1 MEHFEKLKSLRE
13 LMEQQQLDACIIPIT
28 DPHIGEYVPD
38 HWKCIE
44 WLTGF
49 SGSAG
54 TVVVTSSFAGLWT
67 DSRYFIRRAFT
78 GN

>member
-1 MEHFEKLKSLRE
+1 MEYPEKLRLLHNSMKE
-13 LMEQQQLDACIIPIT
+13 HQLDAYIIPMT

-54 TVVVTSSFAGLWT
+54 TVVVSTGFAGLWT
-67 DSRYFIRRAFT
+67 DSPRRLS
-78 GN
+78 